1 MATNLALDDELI
13 EQARQLGGQ
22 RTKRQVVTQALLEYV
37 QRRRQAGLLG
47 MFGTIDFDEGF
58 DAKTQRRV
66 SRTSSRQAG
75 A

>member
-37 QRRRQAGLLG
+37 QRRRQAGLLE

-58 DAKTQRRV
+58 DAKAQRRV
-66 SRTSSRQAG
+66 ARTGAG
-75 A
+75 QVGT